1 MCLCPYALS
10 QTEPSTS
17 GELQRHGAQ
26 LTALDKRRFS
36 VYNTTVIPHSTT
48 TQLPLNY
55 HSTATHLLLNCL
67 IILCNTR
74 PSEMQHSLYACTVVQ
89 CLQRL
94 S

>member
-1 MCLCPYALS
+1 MNERARGCGKMRWNV
-10 QTEPSTS
+10 E
-17 GELQRHGAQ
+17 HNQ